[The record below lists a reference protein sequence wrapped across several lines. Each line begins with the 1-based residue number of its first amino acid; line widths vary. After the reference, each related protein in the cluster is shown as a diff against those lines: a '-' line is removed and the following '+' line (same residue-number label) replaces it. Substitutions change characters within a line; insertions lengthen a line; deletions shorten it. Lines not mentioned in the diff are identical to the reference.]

1 MKLMAGP
8 TGEARRGARRR
19 RRVAALAVAA
29 LAAATLMAGQ
39 LAGTSAQ
46 AAGSDETTLT
56 VPADTQMTT
65 FNPFLSYY
73 DGELNVIGAIYPALT
88 MLDDKGEPI
97 PYLADSWTT
106 SSDKLTWTFKIHPG
120 LKWSDG
126 EPLTAEDAAW
136 TFNLIMHDP
145 VAATSNGSLVAN
157 FKSVKAPDDTTLV
170 ITTKKPQANMLYL
183 SIPVSGIPIVPEHIW
198 KDHVADLKKYRN
210 MDLPVVGYGPF
221 VLTGFKT
228 NQFAEMTANKDF
240 FLGAPHYDKVVTNY
254 FSNSDAQ
261 AAALTSGEMDQVGGL
276 TPAQF
281 NAMSSKPDVMTYQ
294 TQSNGWTAIEINPGA
309 MTRSGKPLGTGN
321 PILKDI
327 QVRQAIA
334 LGINRPELVKKVLD
348 SNGIVGAGYLPP
360 GYPQFFWKPSSSEA
374 LDYDPARAKQMLDD
388 AGYKMG
394 PNGVRVAPD
403 GKPMEFRLG
412 IHSDDATDAAI
423 APYLKEWMSAIGIK
437 LDVNAMSFDQLN
449 NNLAKGDWD
458 ILMDGWSTGPDPTY
472 LLSIQTCG
480 TLPEDD
486 GSNGNTD
493 SFFCDKKYDK
503 LYEQQQTQFDAQ
515 ERVATIAKMQGIL
528 YAANA
533 DLILFYKNGL
543 DALRTDQVVDYL
555 QGEKQADGFY
565 PLQHGF
571 TSWWKAQP
579 AAGAAS
585 ASEKASEQSSNA
597 FKWIGLGVLVVV
609 VIGAGVFLMR
619 RRTAA
624 ERE

>member
-1 MKLMAGP
+1 MTLTAGI
-8 TGEARRGARRR
+8 TRGRRSR
-19 RRVAALAVAA
+19 RRVAALVAA
-29 LAAATLMAGQ
+29 GLAAATLMAGQ
-39 LAGTSAQ
+39 LAGGSAQ
-46 AAGSDETTLT
+46 AAGSDTTLT

-88 MLDDKGEPI
+88 MLDDKGEPV

-106 SSDKLTWTFKIHPG
+106 SSDQLTWTFTLHSG
-120 LKWSDG
+120 LTWSDG

-136 TFNLIMHDP
+136 TFNLIMSDP

-157 FKSVKAPDDTTLV
+157 FKSVTATDDTTLV
-170 ITTKKPQANMLYL
+170 IKTKQPQANMLYL

-198 KDHVADLKKYRN
+198 KDHVSGLKNYRN
-210 MDLPVVGYGPF
+210 MDMPVVGYGPF
-221 VLTGFKT
+221 TLTGFKT

-254 FSNSDAQ
+254 YSNSDAQ
-261 AAALTSGEMDQVGGL
+261 AAALTSGELDQVGGL

-281 NAMSSKPDVMTYQ
+281 NAMSSRSNVMTYQ
-294 TQSNGWTAIEINPGA
+294 TQSSGWTAIEINPGA

-327 QVRQAIA
+327 RVRQAIA
-334 LGINRPELVKKVLD
+334 LGVNRPELVKKVLD
-348 SNGIVGAGYLPP
+348 GNGIVGAGYLPP

-374 LDYDPARAKQMLDD
+374 LDYDPSRAEQLLDD

-394 PNGVRVAPD
+394 SNGVRVAPD
-403 GKPMEFRLG
+403 GKPLEFRLG

-423 APYLKEWMSAIGIK
+423 APYLKEWMSDIGIK
-437 LDVNAMSFDQLN
+437 LTVNAMSFDQLN

-493 SFFCDKKYDK
+493 AFFCDKKYDK
-503 LYEQQQTQFDAQ
+503 LYQQQQTQFDA
-515 ERVATIAKMQGIL
+515 EARAATIAKMQSIL
-528 YAANA
+528 YAGNA

-543 DALRTDQVVDYL
+543 DALRTDQVSDYL
-555 QGEKQADGFY
+555 QGAKQSDGFY

-571 TSWWKAQP
+571 ASWWKAEP
-579 AAGAAS
+579 VAGAAT

-597 FKWIGLGVLVVV
+597 FKWIGLGVLVVL

-619 RRTAA
+619 RRTAS

>member
-1 MKLMAGP
+1 MTTP
-8 TGEARRGARRR
+8 TRGLRRR
-19 RRVAALAVAA
+19 RKVAALAVAGM
-29 LAAATLMAGQ
+29 AAASILAGQ

-46 AAGSDETTLT
+46 AAGSDSSTLT
-56 VPADTQMTT
+56 VTADTQMTT

-88 MLDDKGEPI
+88 MLDDTGNPM

-120 LKWSDG
+120 LSWSDG
-126 EPLTAEDAAW
+126 EPLTAQDAAW
-136 TFNLIMHDP
+136 TFNLIRHNAT
-145 VAATSNGSLVAN
+145 AATSNGSLVEN
-157 FKSVKAPDDTTLV
+157 FKSVTAPDDTTLV
-170 ITTKKPQANMLYL
+170 ITTKQPQANMLYL
-183 SIPVSGIPIVPEHIW
+183 SVPVSGIPIVPEHIW
-198 KDHVADLKKYRN
+198 KSHVAGLKNYRN
-210 MDLPVVGYGPF
+210 MDFPVVGYGPF

-228 NQFAEMTANKDF
+228 NQYAEMTANKDF
-240 FLGAPHYDKVVTNY
+240 FLGAPSYDKVVTNY
-254 FSNSDAQ
+254 YSNSDAA
-261 AAALTSGEMDQVGGL
+261 AAALTSGELDQISGL
-276 TPAQF
+276 TPAQYK
-281 NAMSSKPDVMTYQ
+281 AMSSKSDVMTYQ
-294 TQSNGWTAIEINPGA
+294 TQSSGWTAVEINPGA
-309 MTRSGKPLGTGN
+309 QTRSGKPLGSGN

-327 QVRQAIA
+327 KVRQAIA
-334 LGINRPELVKKVLD
+334 LGVNRQELVDKVLGG
-348 SNGIVGAGYLPP
+348 NGIVGAGYLPP
-360 GYPQFFWKPSSSEA
+360 GYPQFFWKPAASQA
-374 LDYDPARAKQMLDD
+374 LDYDPDRAGQLLDQ

-394 PNGVRVAPD
+394 SNGVRVAPD
-403 GKPMEFRLG
+403 GKPLEFRLG

-437 LDVNAMSFDQLN
+437 LTVNAMSFDQLN

-493 SFFCDKKYDK
+493 AFFCNPKYDQ
-503 LYEQQQTQFDAQ
+503 LYQQQQTQFDPQQRA
-515 ERVATIAKMQGIL
+515 ATIAKMQSIL
-528 YAANA
+528 YAGNA

-543 DALRTDQVVDYL
+543 DALRSDQVADYL
-555 QGEKQADGFY
+555 QGDKQSDGFY

-571 TSWWKAQP
+571 ASWWKAKP
-579 AAGAAS
+579 VAGAAS

-597 FKWIGLGVLVVV
+597 VTWIGIGVLVVV
-609 VIGAGVFLMR
+609 LVGGAVFLLR
-619 RRTAA
+619 RRTAS

>member
-1 MKLMAGP
+1 MTLNQGP
-8 TGEARRGARRR
+8 TRGLRRR
-19 RRVAALAVAA
+19 RSVAA
-29 LAAATLMAGQ
+29 LAAAALAAAAMMAGQ

-46 AAGSDETTLT
+46 AADPTTLT
-56 VPADTQMTT
+56 VQADTQMTT

-73 DGELNVIGAIYPALT
+73 DGELNILGAIYPTLT
-88 MLDDKGEPI
+88 MLDDTGTPEK
-97 PYLADSWTT
+97 YLADSWTT
-106 SSDKLTWTFKIHPG
+106 SSDQLTWTFKIHPG

-136 TFNLIMHDP
+136 TFNLIMHNAT
-145 VAATSNGSLVAN
+145 AATSNGSLVEN
-157 FKSVKAPDDTTLV
+157 FKSVTAPDATTLV
-170 ITTKKPQANMLYL
+170 IKTKQPQANMLYL
-183 SIPVSGIPIVPEHIW
+183 SVPVSGIPIVPEHIW
-198 KDHVADLKKYRN
+198 KSHVSGLKNYRN
-210 MDLPVVGYGPF
+210 MDFPVVGYGPF
-221 VLTGFKT
+221 TLTGFKT
-228 NQFAEMTANKDF
+228 NQYAEMTANKDF

-254 FSNSDAQ
+254 YSNSDAA
-261 AAALTSGEMDQVGGL
+261 AAALTSGELDQIGGL
-276 TPAQF
+276 TPAQY
-281 NAMSSKPDVMTYQ
+281 NAMSSKSDVMTYQ
-294 TQSNGWTAIEINPGA
+294 TQSSGWTAIEINPGA

-327 QVRQAIA
+327 RVRQAIA
-334 LGINRPELVKKVLD
+334 LGVNRPELVKKVLD
-348 SNGIVGAGYLPP
+348 GNGIVGAGYLPP

-423 APYLKEWMSAIGIK
+423 APYLKEWMNAIGIK
-437 LDVNAMSFDQLN
+437 LTVNAMSFDQLN
-449 NNLAKGDWD
+449 NDLAKGDWD

-480 TLPEDD
+480 TLPEDN

-493 SFFCDKKYDK
+493 AFFCNKKYDR
-503 LYEQQQTQFDAQ
+503 LYAQQQTQFDPA
-515 ERVATIAKMQGIL
+515 ERAATIAKMQSIL
-528 YAANA
+528 YAGNA

-543 DALRTDQVVDYL
+543 DALRTDQVADYL
-555 QGEKQADGFY
+555 QGDKQSDGFY

-571 TSWWKAQP
+571 SSWWKAQP

-597 FKWIGLGVLVVV
+597 FKWIGGAVLVVI
-609 VIGAGVFLMR
+609 VIGGVVVLLR

>member
-1 MKLMAGP
+1 
-8 TGEARRGARRR
+8 
-19 RRVAALAVAA
+19 
-29 LAAATLMAGQ
+29 
-39 LAGTSAQ
+39 
-46 AAGSDETTLT
+46 
-56 VPADTQMTT
+56 
-65 FNPFLSYY
+65 
-73 DGELNVIGAIYPALT
+73 
-88 MLDDKGEPI
+88 
-97 PYLADSWTT
+97 
-106 SSDKLTWTFKIHPG
+106 
-120 LKWSDG
+120 
-126 EPLTAEDAAW
+126 
-136 TFNLIMHDP
+136 
-145 VAATSNGSLVAN
+145 
-157 FKSVKAPDDTTLV
+157 
-170 ITTKKPQANMLYL
+170 MLYL

-198 KDHVADLKKYRN
+198 KDHVAGLKNYRN

-228 NQFAEMTANKDF
+228 NQYAEMTANKDF
-240 FLGAPHYDKVVTNY
+240 FLGAPHYDQVVTNY
-254 FSNSDAQ
+254 YSNSDAQ

-294 TQSNGWTAIEINPGA
+294 TQSSGWTAIEINPGA

-348 SNGIVGAGYLPP
+348 GNGIVGAGYLPP
-360 GYPQFFWKPSSSEA
+360 GYPQFFWTPSASQA
-374 LDYDPARAKQMLDD
+374 LDYDPARAKQLLDE
-388 AGYKMG
+388 AGYEMG
-394 PNGVRVAPD
+394 PNGVRVDAQGEPL
-403 GKPMEFRLG
+403 EFRLG

-423 APYLKEWMSAIGIK
+423 APYLKEWMSDIGIK

-480 TLPEDD
+480 TLPEDN

-493 SFFCDKKYDK
+493 AFFCNKTYDK
-503 LYEQQQTQFDAQ
+503 LYAQQQTQFDAQ
-515 ERVATIAKMQGIL
+515 QRAATIARMQSIL
-528 YAANA
+528 YAGNA

-543 DALRTDQVVDYL
+543 DALRTDQVSNYL
-555 QGEKQADGFY
+555 QGAKQADGFY

-571 TSWWKAQP
+571 TSWWKAEP
-579 AAGAAS
+579 AAGATS
-585 ASEKASEQSSNA
+585 ASDKASEQSSNA

-609 VIGAGVFLMR
+609 LIGAAVFVLR
-619 RRTAA
+619 RRTAS

>member
-1 MKLMAGP
+1 MTMS
-8 TGEARRGARRR
+8 ARGSTRWLSRRR
-19 RRVAALAVAA
+19 KVVALAVAG
-29 LAAATLMAGQ
+29 LAAATVLAGQ
-39 LAGTSAQ
+39 LGGSSAAQ
-46 AAGSDETTLT
+46 ASSSSDTTLT

-88 MLDDKGEPI
+88 MLDNNGEPI

-106 SSDKLTWTFKIHPG
+106 SPDKLTWTFKIHPG

-126 EPLTAEDAAW
+126 QPLTAKDAAW
-136 TFNLIMHDP
+136 TFNLIMNNAT
-145 VAATSNGSLVAN
+145 AATSNGSLVAN
-157 FKSVKAPDDTTLV
+157 FKSVTAPDDTTLV

-198 KDHVADLKKYRN
+198 QSHVAGLKNYRN

-228 NQFAEMTANKDF
+228 NQYAEMTANKGF

-254 FSNSDAQ
+254 YSNSDAA
-261 AAALTSGEMDQVGGL
+261 AAALTSGELDQIGGL
-276 TPAQF
+276 TPAQYK
-281 NAMSSKPDVMTYQ
+281 AMSSRSNVETYQ

-309 MTRSGKPLGTGN
+309 QTRSGKPLGTGN

-327 QVRQAIA
+327 RVRQAIA
-334 LGINRPELVKKVLD
+334 LGINRQELVTKVLGG
-348 SNGIVGAGYLPP
+348 NGIVGAGYLPP
-360 GYPQFFWKPSSSEA
+360 GYPQFFWKPSASEA
-374 LDYDPARAKQMLDD
+374 LNYDPTRAKQMLDQ

-394 PNGVRVAPD
+394 SNGVRVAPD
-403 GKPMEFRLG
+403 GKPLEFRLG

-480 TLPEDD
+480 TLPEDN

-493 SFFCDKKYDK
+493 AFFCDKKYDK
-503 LYEQQQTQFDAQ
+503 LFAQQQTQFDAQ
-515 ERVATIAKMQGIL
+515 QRAATIAKMQSIL
-528 YAANA
+528 YAGNA

-543 DALRTDQVVDYL
+543 DALRTDQVTDYL
-555 QGEKQADGFY
+555 QGTKAANGFY

-571 TSWWKAQP
+571 TSWWKAAP
-579 AAGAAS
+579 VAGAAT
-585 ASEKASEQSSNA
+585 ASEKASQQSSDA
-597 FKWIGLGVLVVV
+597 FKWIGLGVLVVLV
-609 VIGAGVFLMR
+609 VGGAVFLLR

>member
-1 MKLMAGP
+1 MTLTAGI
-8 TGEARRGARRR
+8 TRGRRSR
-19 RRVAALAVAA
+19 RRVAALAAA
-29 LAAATLMAGQ
+29 GLAAATLMAGQ
-39 LAGTSAQ
+39 LAGGSAQ
-46 AAGSDETTLT
+46 AAGSDTTLT

-88 MLDDKGEPI
+88 MLDDKGEPV

-106 SSDKLTWTFKIHPG
+106 SSDQLTWTFTLHSG
-120 LKWSDG
+120 LTWSDG

-136 TFNLIMHDP
+136 TFNLIMSDP

-157 FKSVKAPDDTTLV
+157 FKSVTATDDTTLV
-170 ITTKKPQANMLYL
+170 IKTKQPQANMLYL

-198 KDHVADLKKYRN
+198 KDHVSGLKNYRN
-210 MDLPVVGYGPF
+210 MDMPVVGYGPF
-221 VLTGFKT
+221 TLTGFKT

-254 FSNSDAQ
+254 YSNSDAQ
-261 AAALTSGEMDQVGGL
+261 AAALTSGELDQVGGL

-281 NAMSSKPDVMTYQ
+281 NAMSSRSNVMTYQ
-294 TQSNGWTAIEINPGA
+294 TQSSGWTAIEINPGA

-327 QVRQAIA
+327 RVRQAIA
-334 LGINRPELVKKVLD
+334 LGVNRPELVKKVLD
-348 SNGIVGAGYLPP
+348 GNGIVGAGYLPP

-374 LDYDPARAKQMLDD
+374 LDYDPSRAEQLLDD

-394 PNGVRVAPD
+394 SNGVRVAPD
-403 GKPMEFRLG
+403 GKPLEFRLG

-423 APYLKEWMSAIGIK
+423 APYLKEWMSDIGIK
-437 LDVNAMSFDQLN
+437 LTVNAMSFDQLN

-493 SFFCDKKYDK
+493 AFFCDKKYDK
-503 LYEQQQTQFDAQ
+503 LYQQQQTQFDA
-515 ERVATIAKMQGIL
+515 EARAATIAKMQSIL
-528 YAANA
+528 YAGNA

-543 DALRTDQVVDYL
+543 DALRTDQVSDYL
-555 QGEKQADGFY
+555 QGAKQSDGFY

-571 TSWWKAQP
+571 ASWWKAEP
-579 AAGAAS
+579 VAGAAT

-597 FKWIGLGVLVVV
+597 FKWIGLGVLVVL

-619 RRTAA
+619 RRTAS